1 MICKNCGCEINDNVK
16 FCTNCGAEI
25 EQVDDYN
32 NESVEETADS
42 YIGFEEERPS
52 EKAPGVPQNNVVSVN
67 NSGNKKKLFIIP
79 IVIAVLAIV
88 IAVAALLINF
98 TSARPMREALAANN
112 GDLVNS
118 VYSEAYGNETKIRK
132 YDELIGDKID
142 EVSSG
147 VNSYSFDEPAEQSGD
162 DAVTD
167 YLQSEYGT
175 LIYNPNGQSI
185 ESCIS
190 SANSGDW
197 NALKNLL
204 DSKGYYCSGV
214 YEYKTESDYESAIAD
229 FSNVIAD
236 DSGYDNALTM
246 IGECVDGY
254 IDSTLVAVDES
265 IANGDISGGME
276 LLNSAKSYL
285 DSCGVDSTEI
295 QQKIDETLVTYADN
309 YAQKAE
315 AAFKEHDVNGAIG
328 NIEVAMELQ
337 PDNAD
342 YKTKYDTYQQYLPF
356 YLYDEDNV
364 LYEEE
369 NGDFGGIV
377 ELDEI
382 MVSNDNQDM
391 SHSIRWYNNSEDYSA
406 SFDLIYNLQGK
417 YDTVSGTMFL
427 SNNDKST
434 TFKGLMKAY
443 ADGKLIYTSPE
454 FTAGVLPKDI
464 EFKVTGVQRLTI
476 SFQGQGEGG
485 LYSLSGLPK
494 FGINNLTAQK
504 AFPE

>member
-16 FCTNCGAEI
+16 FCTNCGAKIEPEENYFGSDTTESSEDNDSNDVEI
-25 EQVDDYN
+25 ISSENGAYD
-32 NESVEETADS
+32 ESLISDNGLQ
-42 YIGFEEERPS
+42 Y
-52 EKAPGVPQNNVVSVN
+52 
-67 NSGNKKKLFIIP
+67 KKKLFIIP
-79 IVIAVLAIV
+79 IVIAVLAIF
-88 IAVAALLINF
+88 IAVAVLLINF

-254 IDSTLVAVDES
+254 IDSTLAAVDES
-265 IANGDISGGME
+265 ISNGDISGGVE
-276 LLNSAKSYL
+276 LLNSAKAYL

>member
-16 FCTNCGAEI
+16 FCTNCGAKIEPEENYFGSDTTESSEDNDSNDVEI
-25 EQVDDYN
+25 ISSENGAYD
-32 NESVEETADS
+32 ESLISDNGLQ
-42 YIGFEEERPS
+42 Y
-52 EKAPGVPQNNVVSVN
+52 
-67 NSGNKKKLFIIP
+67 KKKLFIIP
-79 IVIAVLAIV
+79 IVIAVLAIF
-88 IAVAALLINF
+88 IAVATLLINF

-254 IDSTLVAVDES
+254 IDSTLAAVDES
-265 IANGDISGGME
+265 ISNGDISGGIE

-295 QQKIDETLVTYADN
+295 QQKIDETLVTYADS

-328 NIEVAMELQ
+328 NIEVAMQLQ

-485 LYSLSGLPK
+485 LYSLSGLPE

>member
-16 FCTNCGAEI
+16 FCTNCGAKIEPEENYFGSDTTESSEDNDSNDVEI
-25 EQVDDYN
+25 ISSENGAYD
-32 NESVEETADS
+32 ESLISDNGLQ
-42 YIGFEEERPS
+42 Y
-52 EKAPGVPQNNVVSVN
+52 
-67 NSGNKKKLFIIP
+67 KKKLFIIP
-79 IVIAVLAIV
+79 IVIAVLAIF
-88 IAVAALLINF
+88 IAVATLLINF

-254 IDSTLVAVDES
+254 IDSTLAAVDES
-265 IANGDISGGME
+265 ISNGDISGGIE

-295 QQKIDETLVTYADN
+295 QQKIDETLVTYADS

-328 NIEVAMELQ
+328 NIEVAMQLQ

-504 AFPE
+504 TFPE

>member
-16 FCTNCGAEI
+16 FCTNCGVKIEPEENYFESDTTESSEVNDSNNMEI
-25 EQVDDYN
+25 I
-32 NESVEETADS
+32 S
-42 YIGFEEERPS
+42 
-52 EKAPGVPQNNVVSVN
+52 
-67 NSGNKKKLFIIP
+67 SGNGAYEESLISDNGLQYKKKLFIIS
-79 IVIAVLAIV
+79 IVIAVLAII
-88 IAVAALLINF
+88 IAAIALIINF

-142 EVSSG
+142 EVSSS

-254 IDSTLVAVDES
+254 IDSTLAAVDES
-265 IANGDISGGME
+265 ISNGDISGGIE

-295 QQKIDETLVTYADN
+295 QQKIDETLVTYADS

-315 AAFKEHDVNGAIG
+315 ASFKEHDVNGAIG
-328 NIEVAMELQ
+328 NIEVAMQLQ

>member
-16 FCTNCGAEI
+16 FCTNCGAKIEPEENYFGSDTTESSEVNDSNDVEI
-25 EQVDDYN
+25 
-32 NESVEETADS
+32 
-42 YIGFEEERPS
+42 IP
-52 EKAPGVPQNNVVSVN
+52 
-67 NSGNKKKLFIIP
+67 SGNGAYDESLISDNGLQYKKKLFIIP
-79 IVIAVLAIV
+79 IVVAVLAII
-88 IAVAALLINF
+88 IAAIALIINF

-142 EVSSG
+142 EVSSS
-147 VNSYSFDEPAEQSGD
+147 VNSYSFDEPATQNGD

-197 NALKNLL
+197 DALKNLL

-214 YEYKTESDYESAIAD
+214 YEYKTEGDYESAIAD

-254 IDSTLVAVDES
+254 IDSTLAAVDES
-265 IANGDISGGME
+265 ISNGDISGGIE

-295 QQKIDETLVTYADN
+295 QQKIDETLVTYADS

-315 AAFKEHDVNGAIG
+315 ASFKEHDVNGAIG
-328 NIEVAMELQ
+328 NMEVAMELQ

-364 LYEEE
+364 LA
-369 NGDFGGIV
+369 V
-377 ELDEI
+377 EDI
-382 MVSNDNQDM
+382 DANWDHFDTHSISNDNSEM
-391 SHSIRWYNNSEDYSA
+391 LHVISLGHNSYETTN
-406 SFDLIYNLQGK
+406 IYNIQYNLGGK
-417 YDTVSGTMFL
+417 YDTISGTIFIA
-427 SNNDKST
+427 DTYKST
-434 TFKGLMKAY
+434 IQTSYFEAY
-443 ADGKLIYTSPE
+443 GDGKLLYTSPKME
-454 FTAGVLPKDI
+454 KGTLPQD
-464 EFKVTGVQRLTI
+464 I
-476 SFQGQGEGG
+476 SFNVTDIQNLE
-485 LYSLSGLPK
+485 LK
-494 FGINNLTAQK
+494 FYTRTDSTLWSSEICVSNLTAQK
-504 AFPE
+504 DFPE

>member
-1 MICKNCGCEINDNVK
+1 MYKR
-16 FCTNCGAEI
+16 
-25 EQVDDYN
+25 Q
-32 NESVEETADS
+32 
-42 YIGFEEERPS
+42 
-52 EKAPGVPQNNVVSVN
+52 
-67 NSGNKKKLFIIP
+67 
-79 IVIAVLAIV
+79 
-88 IAVAALLINF
+88 
-98 TSARPMREALAANN
+98 
-112 GDLVNS
+112 
-118 VYSEAYGNETKIRK
+118 
-132 YDELIGDKID
+132 ID

-254 IDSTLVAVDES
+254 IDSTLAAVDES
-265 IANGDISGGME
+265 ISNGDISGGVE
-276 LLNSAKSYL
+276 LLNSAKAYL

-356 YLYDEDNV
+356 YLYDED
-364 LYEEE
+364 
-369 NGDFGGIV
+369 
-377 ELDEI
+377 
-382 MVSNDNQDM
+382 
-391 SHSIRWYNNSEDYSA
+391 
-406 SFDLIYNLQGK
+406 SF
-417 YDTVSGTMFL
+417 V
-427 SNNDKST
+427 
-434 TFKGLMKAY
+434 
-443 ADGKLIYTSPE
+443 
-454 FTAGVLPKDI
+454 
-464 EFKVTGVQRLTI
+464 
-476 SFQGQGEGG
+476 
-485 LYSLSGLPK
+485 
-494 FGINNLTAQK
+494 
-504 AFPE
+504 

>member
-16 FCTNCGAEI
+16 FCTNCGVKIEPEENYFESDTTESSEVNDSNNMEI
-25 EQVDDYN
+25 I
-32 NESVEETADS
+32 S
-42 YIGFEEERPS
+42 
-52 EKAPGVPQNNVVSVN
+52 
-67 NSGNKKKLFIIP
+67 SGNGAYEESLISDNGLQYKKKLFIIS
-79 IVIAVLAIV
+79 IVIAVLAII
-88 IAVAALLINF
+88 IAAIALIINF

-142 EVSSG
+142 EVSSS
-147 VNSYSFDEPAEQSGD
+147 VNSYSFDEPATQNGE

-190 SANSGDW
+190 PANSGDW
-197 NALKNLL
+197 DALKNLL

-254 IDSTLVAVDES
+254 IDSTLAAVDES
-265 IANGDISGGME
+265 ISNGDISGGID
-276 LLNSAKSYL
+276 LLNTAKEYL

-295 QQKIDETLVTYADN
+295 QQKIDETLVTYADS

-315 AAFKEHDVNGAIG
+315 ASFKKHDVNGAIG
-328 NIEVAMELQ
+328 NIEVAMQLQ

-342 YKTKYDTYQQYLPF
+342 YKTKHDTYQQYLPF

-364 LYEEE
+364 LYEDET
-369 NGDFGGIV
+369 GDVYGGV
-377 ELDEI
+377 VFNETLETNNNKT
-382 MVSNDNQDM
+382 MA
-391 SHSIRWYNNSEDYSA
+391 HSMRWYDGKQEDDGNHWNVY
-406 SFDLIYNLQGK
+406 YNLEGK
-417 YDTVSGTMFL
+417 YDTVTGTIFL
-427 SNNDKST
+427 ENRTKNSDKISY
-434 TFKGLMKAY
+434 FEAY
-443 ADGKLIYTSPE
+443 GDGKLIYTSPKM
-454 FTAGVLPKDI
+454 TAGVLPQ
-464 EFKVTGVQRLTI
+464 EI
-476 SFQGQGEGG
+476 SFDISGIQK
-485 LYSLSGLPK
+485 LTLS
-494 FGINNLTAQK
+494 FYASDDTSCGISNMTAQK
-504 AFPE
+504 DFPE

>member
-1 MICKNCGCEINDNVK
+1 MICKNCGREINDNVK
-16 FCTNCGAEI
+16 FCTNCGAKIEPEENYFGSDTTELSEDNDSNDVEI
-25 EQVDDYN
+25 ISSENGAYD
-32 NESVEETADS
+32 ESLISDNGLQ
-42 YIGFEEERPS
+42 Y
-52 EKAPGVPQNNVVSVN
+52 
-67 NSGNKKKLFIIP
+67 KKKLFIIP
-79 IVIAVLAIV
+79 IVIAVLAIF

-147 VNSYSFDEPAEQSGD
+147 VNSYSFDEPATQNGD

-229 FSNVIAD
+229 FSNVIAN

-254 IDSTLVAVDES
+254 IDQTLAAVDES
-265 IANGDISGGME
+265 ISNGDISGGIE

-295 QQKIDETLVTYADN
+295 QQKIDETLVTYADS

-315 AAFKEHDVNGAIG
+315 ASFKEHDVNGAIG
-328 NIEVAMELQ
+328 NIEVAMQLQ

-356 YLYDEDNV
+356 YLYDEDNYLNV
-364 LYEEE
+364 TREGILTGSIHFDDQIESNESEEMQHVIYW
-369 NGDFGGIV
+369 DTRQIK
-377 ELDEI
+377 
-382 MVSNDNQDM
+382 DNAVFKV
-391 SHSIRWYNNSEDYSA
+391 N
-406 SFDLIYNLQGK
+406 YNLAGK
-417 YDTVSGTMFL
+417 YDHVSGTMFFQRNRINETPYID
-427 SNNDKST
+427 SY
-434 TFKGLMKAY
+434 FIVYG
-443 ADGKLIYTSPE
+443 DGKKIYESPKMSKNSLAE
-454 FTAGVLPKDI
+454 SISFSVSGIQRLEI
-464 EFKVTGVQRLTI
+464 EFRGTYGGGV
-476 SFQGQGEGG
+476 S
-485 LYSLSGLPK
+485 
-494 FGINNLTAQK
+494 NLTAQK
-504 AFPE
+504 DFPE

>member
-16 FCTNCGAEI
+16 FCTNCGAKIEPEENYFGSDTTESSEDNDSNDVEI
-25 EQVDDYN
+25 ISSENGAYD
-32 NESVEETADS
+32 ESLISDNGLQ
-42 YIGFEEERPS
+42 Y
-52 EKAPGVPQNNVVSVN
+52 
-67 NSGNKKKLFIIP
+67 KKKLFIIP
-79 IVIAVLAIV
+79 IVIAVLAIF
-88 IAVAALLINF
+88 IAVATLLINF

-254 IDSTLVAVDES
+254 IDSTLAAVDES
-265 IANGDISGGME
+265 ISNGDISGGIE

-295 QQKIDETLVTYADN
+295 QQKIDETLVTYADS

-328 NIEVAMELQ
+328 NIEVAMQLQ

>member
-1 MICKNCGCEINDNVK
+1 M
-16 FCTNCGAEI
+16 
-25 EQVDDYN
+25 
-32 NESVEETADS
+32 
-42 YIGFEEERPS
+42 
-52 EKAPGVPQNNVVSVN
+52 
-67 NSGNKKKLFIIP
+67 
-79 IVIAVLAIV
+79 
-88 IAVAALLINF
+88 
-98 TSARPMREALAANN
+98 MR
-112 GDLVNS
+112 
-118 VYSEAYGNETKIRK
+118 I
-132 YDELIGDKID
+132 
-142 EVSSG
+142 
-147 VNSYSFDEPAEQSGD
+147 
-162 DAVTD
+162 
-167 YLQSEYGT
+167 
-175 LIYNPNGQSI
+175 
-185 ESCIS
+185 
-190 SANSGDW
+190 
-197 NALKNLL
+197 
-204 DSKGYYCSGV
+204 
-214 YEYKTESDYESAIAD
+214 
-229 FSNVIAD
+229 
-236 DSGYDNALTM
+236 
-246 IGECVDGY
+246 
-254 IDSTLVAVDES
+254 
-265 IANGDISGGME
+265 
-276 LLNSAKSYL
+276 
-285 DSCGVDSTEI
+285 
-295 QQKIDETLVTYADN
+295 
-309 YAQKAE
+309 
-315 AAFKEHDVNGAIG
+315 
-328 NIEVAMELQ
+328 
-337 PDNAD
+337 
-342 YKTKYDTYQQYLPF
+342 
-356 YLYDEDNV
+356 V

>member
-16 FCTNCGAEI
+16 FCTNCGAKI

-254 IDSTLVAVDES
+254 IDSTLAAVDES
-265 IANGDISGGME
+265 ISNGDISGGIE

-295 QQKIDETLVTYADN
+295 QQKIDETLVTYADS

-315 AAFKEHDVNGAIG
+315 ASFKEHDVNGAIG
-328 NIEVAMELQ
+328 NIEVAMQLQ

-364 LYEEE
+364 LYEDET
-369 NGDFGGIV
+369 GDVHGGV
-377 ELDEI
+377 EFNETLETNNNKT
-382 MVSNDNQDM
+382 MA
-391 SHSIRWYNNSEDYSA
+391 HSMRWYDGKQEDDGNHWNVY
-406 SFDLIYNLQGK
+406 YNLEGK
-417 YDTVSGTMFL
+417 YDTVTGTIFL
-427 SNNDKST
+427 ENRTKNSDKISY
-434 TFKGLMKAY
+434 FEAY
-443 ADGKLIYTSPE
+443 GDGKLIYTSPKM
-454 FTAGVLPKDI
+454 TAGVLPQ
-464 EFKVTGVQRLTI
+464 EI
-476 SFQGQGEGG
+476 SFDISGIQK
-485 LYSLSGLPK
+485 LTLS
-494 FGINNLTAQK
+494 FYASDDTSCGISNMTAQK
-504 AFPE
+504 DFPE